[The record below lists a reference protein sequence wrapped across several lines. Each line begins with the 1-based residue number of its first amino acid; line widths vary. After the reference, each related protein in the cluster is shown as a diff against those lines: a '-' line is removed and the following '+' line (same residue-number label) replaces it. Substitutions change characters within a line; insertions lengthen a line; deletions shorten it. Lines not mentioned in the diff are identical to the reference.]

1 MYAVNVPLK
10 MDLVLIAEEQLN
22 INSKWKKL
30 LLLMGVLLVKV
41 RSEWEVIHS
50 SLIGM

>member
-1 MYAVNVPLK
+1 

-30 LLLMGVLLVKV
+30 LLLTDVLLVVV
-41 RSEWEVIHS
+41 RNEWEVIHS

>member
-1 MYAVNVPLK
+1 M
-10 MDLVLIAEEQLN
+10 LIAEEQLN

-30 LLLMGVLLVKV
+30 LLLTDVLLVVV
-41 RSEWEVIHS
+41 RNEWEVIHS